1 MPKFHKEPHKE
12 LILKSHEEG
21 EKNIPLPPN
30 FNEIFEEWKRR
41 IEMGKPIFG
50 LSQFAFI
57 ANGKD
62 PERIKDSY
70 PGWQNNHFQ
79 LLLERLGREDLI
91 SSVKK
96 GLEQEE
102 GANDSYELVL
112 SPEQIATIDRLKGKI
127 LTMSPEELLR
137 FLEEIAKKARLDVPE
152 EAERRFDKNL
162 NPRKIEGEIR
172 ATVFSVL
179 KETAEQQL

>member
-1 MPKFHKEPHKE
+1 MPKFHKEPHEE
-12 LILKSHEEG
+12 LIPKSHEEG
-21 EKNIPLPPN
+21 EENIPLPPN
-30 FNEIFEEWKRR
+30 FDEIFEEWKRR
-41 IEMGKPIFG
+41 IEMGKPTFG

-62 PERIKDSY
+62 PEGIKDFY

-102 GANDSYELVL
+102 GANDDYELVL

-127 LTMSPEELLR
+127 LTMSPEELFLFLR
-137 FLEEIAKKARLDVPE
+137 KIAEDSRLDVPE
-152 EAERRFDKNL
+152 EAERKFDKIL
-162 NPRKIEGEIR
+162 DPREIKEKTG

-179 KETAEQQL
+179 KE